1 MRSIVKRSKITSRLD
16 SDELYMENLALDKDE
31 ADFTDA
37 DEAALVKAARSDPA
51 AFSALYRRYVTPVYR
66 YLYKWVGNAG
76 EAEDLTSLVFT
87 AMVEGLGHYHEQG
100 NFAAWLFTIAR
111 RKAIA
116 AYRRQHPDV
125 SLDRAEELS
134 GPGED
139 PLEQVVQGERQ
150 TRMAALFAGLN
161 EEQRELLRLRFS
173 AGLGYAEIGAVLGRG
188 EAAVKM
194 AIYRLVHQMHEQ
206 WEEK

>member
-1 MRSIVKRSKITSRLD
+1 ML
-16 SDELYMENLALDKDE
+16 
-31 ADFTDA
+31 
-37 DEAALVKAARSDPA
+37 
-51 AFSALYRRYVTPVYR
+51 
-66 YLYKWVGNAG
+66 
-76 EAEDLTSLVFT
+76 
-87 AMVEGLGHYHEQG
+87 EGLGHYREQG

-116 AYRRQHPDV
+116 AYRRRHPDD
-125 SLDRAEELS
+125 SLEKAEQISE
-134 GPGED
+134 PGED
-139 PLEQVVQGERQ
+139 LLEQVVQGERRE
-150 TRMAALFAGLN
+150 RMAVLFAVLN
-161 EEQRELLRLRFS
+161 EEQRELLRLRFT

>member
-1 MRSIVKRSKITSRLD
+1 ML
-16 SDELYMENLALDKDE
+16 
-31 ADFTDA
+31 
-37 DEAALVKAARSDPA
+37 
-51 AFSALYRRYVTPVYR
+51 
-66 YLYKWVGNAG
+66 
-76 EAEDLTSLVFT
+76 
-87 AMVEGLGHYHEQG
+87 EGLGRYREQG

-116 AYRRQHPDV
+116 AYRRRHPDD
-125 SLDRAEELS
+125 SLEKAEQIS

-139 PLEQVVQGERQ
+139 LLEQVVQGERRE
-150 TRMAALFAGLN
+150 RMAALFAVLN
-161 EEQRELLRLRFS
+161 EEQRELLRLRFT